1 MLPLIEQEAIKYNVI
16 NLKKNSPNFDPDLH
30 DQLAEYARAAIR
42 KIESYEKNGIYPGE
56 NLILTFETQQNVL
69 DFKIIEEMIDRY
81 LQ

>member
-1 MLPLIEQEAIKYNVI
+1 MCIRD
-16 NLKKNSPNFDPDLH
+16 SP
-30 DQLAEYARAAIR
+30 EYARAAIR

>member
-1 MLPLIEQEAIKYNVI
+1 MMDNP
-16 NLKKNSPNFDPDLH
+16 
-30 DQLAEYARAAIR
+30 EYARAAIR

-56 NLILTFETQQNVL
+56 NLILTFETRQNVL

>member
-1 MLPLIEQEAIKYNVI
+1 MAKISSSMMDNP
-16 NLKKNSPNFDPDLH
+16 
-30 DQLAEYARAAIR
+30 EYARAAIR
-42 KIESYEKNGIYPGE
+42 KIESYEKNGIYLGE

>member
-1 MLPLIEQEAIKYNVI
+1 MDNP
-16 NLKKNSPNFDPDLH
+16 
-30 DQLAEYARAAIR
+30 EYARAAIR
-42 KIESYEKNGIYPGE
+42 KIECYKKNGIYPGE